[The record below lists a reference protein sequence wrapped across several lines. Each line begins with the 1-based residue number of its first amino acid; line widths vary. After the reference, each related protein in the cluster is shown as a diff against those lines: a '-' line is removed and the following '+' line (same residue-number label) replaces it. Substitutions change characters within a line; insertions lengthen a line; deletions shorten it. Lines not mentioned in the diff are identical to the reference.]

1 MECKKIMN
9 DQLIFNFPTSKIYLK
24 EDFYITE
31 SNSEVFN
38 YLDSWPK
45 WSKNIINIFGP
56 HGSGKSHLAS
66 IFNKKV
72 SSIMLDCNKLT
83 NNIFIELKSRQALI
97 IENLRKDVPE
107 ELLYSI
113 FNTIN
118 QENKYLV
125 ITSLNAINSYDFT
138 LPDLSSRIKSVLGFE
153 IKLPDDNLIFVILL
167 KSFSDRQIKVEKKII
182 EYIIKRIDR
191 SYESISK
198 FVSLLDK
205 NSLAKGKSFNYKI
218 IDETLK
224 KVKGRK
230 KSE

>member
-1 MECKKIMN
+1 MS

-24 EDFYITE
+24 EDFYVTE
-31 SNSEVFN
+31 SNSEIFN

-45 WSKNIINIFGP
+45 WSKNLINVFGP
-56 HGSGKSHLAS
+56 HGSGKSHIAS

-72 SSIMLDCNKLT
+72 SSIMFDCNNIT
-83 NNIFIELKSRQALI
+83 NNIFVELKSKQALI
-97 IENLRKDVPE
+97 IENLRKDISE

-113 FNTIN
+113 FNTII
-118 QENKYLV
+118 QDNKYLI
-125 ITSLNAINSYDFT
+125 ITSLNSISSYNFT
-138 LPDLSSRIKSVLGFE
+138 LPDLKSRIKSVLSFE
-153 IKLPDDNLIFVILL
+153 IKLPDDNLIFVILS
-167 KSFSDRQIKVEKKII
+167 KCFSDRQIKVDKKITQ
-182 EYIIKRIDR
+182 YIIKRIDR

-224 KVKGRK
+224 KVKEK
-230 KSE
+230 KINEQI

>member
-1 MECKKIMN
+1 MESQKIMN
-9 DQLIFNFPTSKIYLK
+9 DQLIFDFPTSKIYLK
-24 EDFYITE
+24 EDFYVTE

-72 SSIMLDCNKLT
+72 SSLMLDCNKLT
-83 NNIFIELKSRQALI
+83 NNIFIELKSKQALI
-97 IENLRKDVPE
+97 IENLRKDVSE
-107 ELLYSI
+107 DLLYSI
-113 FNTIN
+113 FNTVN

-125 ITSLNAINSYDFT
+125 ITSLNSINSYDFN
-138 LPDLSSRIKSVLGFE
+138 LPDLNSRIKSMLGFE

>member
-1 MECKKIMN
+1 MN
-9 DQLIFNFPTSKIYLK
+9 NQLIFDFPTSKIYLK
-24 EDFYITE
+24 EDFYITG

-45 WSKNIINIFGP
+45 WSKNMINIFGP

-72 SSIMLDCNKLT
+72 PSVMLDCNKLS
-83 NNIFIELKSRQALI
+83 NNIFIELKSKQALI
-97 IENLRKDVPE
+97 IENLRKEVPE
-107 ELLYSI
+107 DLLYSI

-125 ITSLNAINSYDFT
+125 ITSLNSINSYNFT
-138 LPDLSSRIKSVLGFE
+138 LPDLNSRIKSMLGFE

-224 KVKGRK
+224 KVKGKNK
-230 KSE
+230 K